1 LAQRRHRPAT
11 RLSKTRAT
19 QLRTQFDTLGR
30 NFSAGVDPIDFVHR
44 YSDHG
49 DQEVAAVLAS
59 ALAFGRVSAFSPV
72 LSRLFELA
80 DAAGGPARW
89 AHLAI
94 DQTDSAIEP
103 LFYRWVR
110 GPDLS
115 RFLRTIGRVRQLHGS
130 IQALVEGSHS
140 PKDTDIGPSLCALV
154 DAMRE
159 QSLSKGETSYGE
171 LSRGYRHLLPHPSQG
186 SACKRWCMFARWMT
200 RTGSP
205 DLGLWAV
212 PTHKLVIPLDTHI
225 HRVAQM
231 VGLTRRTDGSWRT
244 ALEITQN
251 LRRIDA
257 DDPTRYDF
265 VLAHL
270 GIDGQCKAR
279 HIPEICGSCSLVNVC
294 KIGQSG

>member
-1 LAQRRHRPAT
+1 LE
-11 RLSKTRAT
+11 
-19 QLRTQFDTLGR
+19 TLGR
-30 NFSAGVDPIDFVHR
+30 EFSPGMDPIDFVHR
-44 YSDHG
+44 YTSNG

-59 ALAFGRVSAFSPV
+59 ALSFGRVSSFWPV

-80 DAAGGPARW
+80 DLAGGPDQW
-89 AHLAI
+89 AESAI
-94 DQTDSAIEP
+94 DQTDPAIEP

-115 RFLRTIGRVRQLHGS
+115 RFLRTIGRVRQQHGS
-130 IQALVEGSHS
+130 IQALVEASHS
-140 PKDTDIGPSLCALV
+140 PQDTDIGPALCALV
-154 DAMRE
+154 DAM
-159 QSLSKGETSYGE
+159 QAASLSQGETSFGD
-171 LSRGYRHLLPHPSQG
+171 LSRGYRHLLPHPSRG

-200 RTGSP
+200 RTGAP

-212 PTHKLVIPLDTHI
+212 PTRNLVIPLDTHI

-257 DDPTRYDF
+257 VDPTRYDF

-270 GIDGQCKAR
+270 GIDGQCKGR
-279 HIPEICGSCSLVNVC
+279 HIQEICSTCSLVKVC

>member
-1 LAQRRHRPAT
+1 M
-11 RLSKTRAT
+11 
-19 QLRTQFDTLGR
+19 
-30 NFSAGVDPIDFVHR
+30 DPIDFVHR
-44 YSDHG
+44 YSAHG

-59 ALAFGRVSAFSPV
+59 ALSFGRVTAFWPI

-80 DAAGGPARW
+80 DLAGGPAQW
-89 AHLAI
+89 AQSAI
-94 DQTDSAIEP
+94 GQTDPAIQP

-110 GPDLS
+110 GSDLS
-115 RFLRTIGRVRQLHGS
+115 RFLRTIGRVRQHHGS
-130 IQALVEGSHS
+130 IQALMEASHS
-140 PKDTDIGPSLCALV
+140 AKDTDVGPALGALV

-159 QSLSKGETSYGE
+159 QSLSEGETSFGE

-186 SACKRWCMFARWMT
+186 SACKRWCMLARWMT

-205 DLGLWAV
+205 DLGIWAI
-212 PTHKLVIPLDTHI
+212 PTRKLVIPLDTHI
-225 HRVAQM
+225 HRVAKM
-231 VGLTRRTDGSWRT
+231 VGLTRRNDGSWRT

-251 LRRIDA
+251 LRKIDA

-270 GIDGQCKAR
+270 GIDGQCKGR
-279 HIPEICGSCSLVNVC
+279 HVPEICGACSLVKVC